1 MENKIK
7 NRSLWQSS
15 RRKSSALHLPRT
27 ITRGASLR
35 PKAKVTNSFAQQ
47 ALLLLAVD
55 LSATVTSLVH
65 EFEFCSEK
73 IVKMKWCGGMDN

>member
-7 NRSLWQSS
+7 NISLWQSC

-65 EFEFCSEK
+65 ELNFAARK
-73 IVKMKWCGGMDN
+73 LLK